1 MKTISEKL
9 KNNWRKLVSA
19 VFILLAFL
27 MPATRDFLSEIFDV
41 TTYASNNK
49 NPDKN
54 KPANISSTKSESI
67 KSVSC
72 PDSHQTL
79 SPMKDSQ
86 NSSPNN
92 HSHSNTEKKEQKP
105 NGK

>member
-1 MKTISEKL
+1 MMKMITEKF

-49 NPDKN
+49 NQNKN
-54 KPANISSTKSESI
+54 KPANTRSSKSESV

-79 SPMKDSQ
+79 SPMKDSRD
-86 NSSPNN
+86 SSPNN
-92 HSHSNTEKKEQKP
+92 HSHSVKKKDKP